1 MRTVFQTVIFG
12 KLMKV
17 SHFEKQS
24 RSKPTQTSGHV
35 NTQIIFLSA
44 MLLLSSNEII
54 IKTYLENKK

>member
-1 MRTVFQTVIFG
+1 
-12 KLMKV
+12 MKV